1 MLLHHLEA
9 HNAIHRLY
17 LVNHHN
23 LLGLHHQFHQEEGL
37 HLHLEGQAE
46 AVHFPL
52 QWFQRKL

>member
-1 MLLHHLEA
+1 MHLHHLEA
-9 HNAIHRLY
+9 HNAIHLLF

-23 LLGLHHQFHQEEGL
+23 LQGLHHQCHQEEGL
-37 HLHLEGQAE
+37 PHPREEQAE